1 MARRNNCG
9 GGGTPGS
16 GLPAAGQLRA
26 RVGVQATRF
35 LLPSHRPSHTFSSPV
50 HISRLCEALAYQR
63 AAWFIGDLTRRRPEA
78 RTEATDARPPTT
90 MAAPADAVAIN
101 MADLTISPSSDANA
115 STKKKQDTLFGPNIG
130 IVAKG
135 PEWTEIREKAIDE
148 LTPEIVRGWIAKS
161 KEANQAT
168 TTLQALVNLKR
179 PSLRLTPLETDSSE
193 EIEQVDAQHHHGL
206 EFEYDCDAPK
216 CAISVN
222 ILVSPAHHLADRSV
236 GNAHSK
242 ILVFETVTDGGFGKT
257 LKLEEG
263 ATLELGRYEHQP
275 HVKTVSAT
283 SSPDLDEKKAGT
295 SGVASATASNAEIPT
310 LSADDGAEVSS
321 TRKSKR
327 FTSFHFRKRTHESR
341 TVAGPALAVV
351 DVEAKENAHEEKD
364 ESGLGVKAMIRLS
377 ALDENGKP
385 LACIN
390 EQTTYLHIVRFGAP
404 PPADEEDKR
413 PWVVKVVKREAT
425 IGTHT
430 FHLHEIYGLS
440 SATTNPTA
448 PQAAVPTTYPPTGTP
463 SLPQEDEPSSE
474 CLLCLSAPRE
484 VVLLPCRHLVACRD
498 CAINMIEFGAGGQIV
513 QNDAAPAADGE
524 NAEGGEENAANAGEQ
539 PADGAAAMPTPIPT
553 VVPTTNTRRKRK
565 AKGWFCPVCR
575 QPYTSCLR
583 ITTTPP
589 AKDTASENDQH
600 ESADIADHPL
610 APASPTQPTS
620 PTSRGGVLSSLGRPG
635 FLRTLTSRQP
645 QPDLERGQPAATAAA

>member
-1 MARRNNCG
+1 MSSTLESIAR
-9 GGGTPGS
+9 
-16 GLPAAGQLRA
+16 
-26 RVGVQATRF
+26 
-35 LLPSHRPSHTFSSPV
+35 
-50 HISRLCEALAYQR
+50 
-63 AAWFIGDLTRRRPEA
+63 AWDVPIPTRRTQHPRRG
-78 RTEATDARPPTT
+78 RTAPTDAQPATA
-90 MAAPADAVAIN
+90 MAQPSDAVVIN
-101 MADLTISPSSDANA
+101 MADLSITSPGDSST

-135 PEWTEIREKAIDE
+135 PEWTESREKTIDE

-179 PSLRLTPLETDSSE
+179 PSLRLTPLEVDSSE
-193 EIEQVDAQHHHGL
+193 EIEEVDAKHHHGL

-216 CAISVN
+216 CAISVHV
-222 ILVSPAHHLADRSV
+222 LVSPSHHLADRSV
-236 GNAHSK
+236 GNAHTK

-275 HVKTVSAT
+275 HVKTTSAQ

-295 SGVASATASNAEIPT
+295 SGSAAASNSEIPS
-310 LSADDGAEVSS
+310 LSPEDGAEVAS

-327 FTSFHFRKRTHESR
+327 FTSFHFRKRTHEER

-351 DVEAKENAHEEKD
+351 DVEAKENAHDEKD
-364 ESGLGVKAMIRLS
+364 ESNLGVKAMIRLS
-377 ALDENGKP
+377 ALDDNGKP
-385 LACIN
+385 LACVN
-390 EQTTYLHIVRFGAP
+390 EQTTYLHIVRFGAL
-404 PPADEEDKR
+404 PPADEDDKR

-425 IGTHT
+425 IGAHT

-440 SATTNPTA
+440 SSTTNPTA

-463 SLPQEDEPSSE
+463 APPQEDEPSSE

-513 QNDAAPAADGE
+513 QNDSTPAAGADGE
-524 NAEGGEENAANAGEQ
+524 NAEGNEENPGGNAGEQ
-539 PADGAAAMPTPIPT
+539 EGAAPMPTPIPT

-589 AKDTASENDQH
+589 TKDTASENEQL
-600 ESADIADHPL
+600 ETADITDHPL
-610 APASPTQPTS
+610 APSSPAQPTS
-620 PTSRGGVLSSLGRPG
+620 PSSRGGVLSSLSRPG
-635 FLRTLTSRQP
+635 FLRTLTTRQP
-645 QPDLERGQPAATAAA
+645 QPDLERGQPATAAAA